1 MNTLVRP
8 PAAYATWAMF
18 QESMAPAAWH
28 SWTAASLRTYTSAL
42 RAGLRCA
49 CGKTVKQ
56 PLLAS
61 DAPVAKA
68 GRAEVDLTLDDDD
81 DEPPP
86 GGVPAVAAT
95 CVCGGSVC
103 AACGM
108 QLMSPGSRGSAPGVD
123 LSAPDPS
130 VHLGCCPLA
139 PLHAIVS
146 AIERMRRLYLD
157 CDPVVASAVALASAK
172 PAPAP
177 AALVPAQQSAAAQA
191 MGMYAAMLGVSGE
204 LLRGLMC
211 GAQPSWCVFPIPGCR
226 AICKPRVRTHGGW
239 RRIALR
245 PCWGRQRQRQEGVR
259 NGIRRWR

>member
-1 MNTLVRP
+1 MHRRPCQALLRSPPCVSAPSCAMDALIRP
-8 PAAYATWAMF
+8 PVAYATWAMF

-42 RAGLRCA
+42 RAGLLCA
-49 CGKTVKQ
+49 CGKNVKQ

-61 DAPVAKA
+61 DSPVPKA
-68 GRAEVDLTLDDDD
+68 GRAEVDLTLDDDEV
-81 DEPPP
+81 EPAP
-86 GGVPAVAAT
+86 GGIPAVAAT

-103 AACGM
+103 AACGTQIM
-108 QLMSPGSRGSAPGVD
+108 PSGSRGSASGVD

-139 PLHAIVS
+139 PLHAIMS

-157 CDPVVASAVALASAK
+157 CDPVVASAVALASAR

-177 AALVPAQQSAAAQA
+177 AAAPAAQA

-211 GAQPSWCVFPIPGCR
+211 GAHSS
-226 AICKPRVRTHGGW
+226 
-239 RRIALR
+239 
-245 PCWGRQRQRQEGVR
+245 
-259 NGIRRWR
+259 